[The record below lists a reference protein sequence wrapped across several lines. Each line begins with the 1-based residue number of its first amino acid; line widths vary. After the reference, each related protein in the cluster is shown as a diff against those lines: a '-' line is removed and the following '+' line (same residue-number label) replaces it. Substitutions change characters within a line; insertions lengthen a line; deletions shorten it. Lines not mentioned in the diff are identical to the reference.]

1 MTETIVDFN
10 KPCIVGKEYEYMA
23 DSIRLSHISGDG
35 KYSKQCHAFLK
46 RNWSSRVL
54 TTPSVRMRWIS
65 CPFAEYSTG

>member
-35 KYSKQCHAFLK
+35 KYSKQCHAFLEK
-46 RNWSSRVL
+46 ELEFQGINNTIRSHAL
-54 TTPSVRMRWIS
+54 D
-65 CPFAEYSTG
+65 